1 METLTGSLV
10 WNTEAQLGAVGAIII
25 IVFWFVRTIL
35 QREKASMEFLH
46 NTVEETL
53 KTQREQSRDWRAMVE
68 RSIVVSERIEQN
80 LKVIQD
86 ETQKNGDEH
95 RAAFRELREQ
105 ATEQASG
112 NNRQHEMIID
122 LMQSLAGKA

>member
-10 WNTEAQLGAVGAIII
+10 WNTVAQLGAVGAIII

-122 LMQSLAGKA
+122 LMQSIKA